1 MASYSRQLIRKNKM
15 RFSAWVGS
23 MTIGLL
29 ACSSQPAQEVR
40 VEKTKGDLSI
50 PGTQPLDEF
59 FSSKFSPTSPG
70 GVVLAMIGDS
80 VIFSKGYG
88 LADITTKEP
97 ITSQTLF
104 NIGSVSKT
112 FVSNAILILR
122 DQGKLSLLDS
132 LPKYFPN
139 FKNKTIANRVQ
150 IQHLLTHTSGLP
162 DIRYPWKDSVF
173 YLTAK
178 DQENWAPILKTNKL
192 NFEPGSQ
199 HEYSNPGFNA
209 LALIVEQTSG
219 MKWQSFVQDNILK
232 PAGMHASTITDGP
245 HPQSGVSHGYVFNK
259 GQWLEKDYG
268 EEPTFAAAGN
278 GGVWSSIEELALY
291 EKAMRKGTFLKKET
305 LAESFEIKGYSN
317 WSGKTP
323 PFRGWSWAI
332 GKTDTGLKTIWHDG
346 WQGGFRAYYL
356 AVPEKEWLIVV
367 LTNCPH
373 PVEEYSKRVLDFLQ
387 TGK

>member
-1 MASYSRQLIRKNKM
+1 MAAS
-15 RFSAWVGS
+15 
-23 MTIGLL
+23 LL
-29 ACSSQPAQEVR
+29 ACSSQPTQDATNKESSVQI
-40 VEKTKGDLSI
+40 SI
-50 PGTQPLDEF
+50 PDVKPLDDF
-59 FSSKFSPTSPG
+59 FSSRFSSDNPG
-70 GVVLAMIGDS
+70 GAVLAMIGDS

-88 LADITTKEP
+88 LADIQSKEP
-97 ITSQTLF
+97 VNPKTLF

-122 DQGKLSLLDS
+122 DHGKLSLQDNLTR
-132 LPKYFPN
+132 YFPD
-139 FKNKTIANRVQ
+139 FRSKTISDKIQ

-162 DIRYPWKDSVF
+162 DIRFPWKDSVF

-178 DQENWAPILKTNKL
+178 DQENWAPILKADKL

-199 HEYSNPGFNA
+199 HEYSNPAFNA
-209 LALIVEQTSG
+209 LALIIEQTSG
-219 MKWQSFVQDNILK
+219 IKWQTYVQENIMK
-232 PAGMHASTITDGP
+232 PAGMTTSTITDGP
-245 HPQSGVSHGYVFNK
+245 HPTSGVAHGYVFSNK
-259 GQWLEKDYG
+259 RWFEKDYG

-291 EKAMRKGTFLKKET
+291 EKAMRKAVFLKRET
-305 LAESFEIKGYSN
+305 LEESFAVKTYTN

-332 GKTDTGLKTIWHDG
+332 GKTSSGYKTVWHDG
-346 WQGGFRAYYL
+346 WQGGFRAYYIS
-356 AVPEKEWLIVV
+356 VPEKEWLVVV

-373 PVEEYSKRVLDFLQ
+373 PVEGYANRVLDFLQ

>member
-1 MASYSRQLIRKNKM
+1 MKPVGWWFSILILSACVRPTTPKNE
-15 RFSAWVGS
+15 
-23 MTIGLL
+23 TILN
-29 ACSSQPAQEVR
+29 
-40 VEKTKGDLSI
+40 
-50 PGTQPLDEF
+50 GTISLPSPEPLDDY
-59 FSSKFSPTSPG
+59 FSLKFPSNGPG
-70 GVVLAMIGDS
+70 GAVLVMMDDS

-88 LADITTKEP
+88 LADLKTKAP
-97 ITSQTLF
+97 ISSQTLF

-112 FVSNAILILR
+112 FVSNAILMLR
-122 DQGKLSLLDS
+122 DQGKLSLNDS
-132 LPKYFPN
+132 LLEYFPE
-139 FKNKTIANRVQ
+139 FENKKIARKAQ

-162 DIRYPWKDSVF
+162 DLRYPWKDSVF

-178 DQENWAPILKTNKL
+178 DKENWAPIMKASKL

-199 HEYSNPGFNA
+199 HEYSNPAFNG

-219 MKWQSFVQDNILK
+219 MKWQTFVQNYIMK
-232 PAGMHASTITDGP
+232 PSGMLTSTITDGSYP
-245 HPQSGVSHGYVFNK
+245 ESGVSHGYIFSHDN
-259 GQWLEKDYG
+259 WLEKDYG

-291 EKAMRKGTFLKKET
+291 EKAMRNSTFLKKET
-305 LAESFEIKGYSN
+305 LTESFEVKQYSN
-317 WSGKTP
+317 WMSGTP

-332 GKTDTGLKTIWHDG
+332 GKTDGGLKTVWHDG

-356 AVPEKEWLIVV
+356 SIPEKEWLVVV

-373 PVEEYSKRVLDFLQ
+373 PVEEYAKRMVQFLE